1 MRKSWCLALFVAAL
15 LGCAPSSDPRGDRE
29 PLRGELILCGGIA
42 GFLCPDENQSCVDI
56 PDDDCNPEKGGQDC
70 PGMCVVPRECRPCG
84 PGTGVSCADL
94 PLCEGF
100 GGFVCPSPDQVCVD
114 APRDGCDPFHGDQDC
129 PGVCYVLPPGCG
141 Q

>member
-1 MRKSWCLALFVAAL
+1 MRKSWWLALSFAAV
-15 LGCAPSSDPRGDRE
+15 LGCASSGPVEERE
-29 PLRGELILCGGIA
+29 PLRGELILCGGIG

-56 PDDDCNPEKGGQDC
+56 PNDDCNPKKGGQDC
-70 PGMCVVPRECRPCG
+70 PGMCVVPPECVPCG
-84 PGTGVSCADL
+84 LGTGVSCADL

-100 GGFVCPSPDQVCVD
+100 GNFACPYADQVCVD
-114 APRDGCDPFHGDQDC
+114 APGDTCDPFHGGQDC